1 MIDLNLGSQILFFGK
16 MFFVFAF
23 VVYAIFA
30 AVVVR
35 QVYLMTDSLEVGFE
49 RPVRIIAWAHFGLA
63 IAVLLFVLLV
73 L

>member
-23 VVYAIFA
+23 AIYVIFA

-35 QVYLMTDSLEVGFE
+35 QVYLMTDALEVGLE
-49 RPVRIIAWAHFGLA
+49 GQVRTLAWAHFGLA